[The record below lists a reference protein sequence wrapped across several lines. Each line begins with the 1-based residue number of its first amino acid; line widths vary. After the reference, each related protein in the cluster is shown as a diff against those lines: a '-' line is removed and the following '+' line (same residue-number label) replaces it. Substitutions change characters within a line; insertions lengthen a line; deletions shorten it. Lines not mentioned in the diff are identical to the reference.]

1 MVVARFEGMDPRR
14 RDVTVELWCDDEPVT
29 LISAGG
35 RVHLAPGKA
44 AAPDVTL
51 AGPAD
56 AVVGLLLGRIS
67 RTEAEARTVSAAG
80 NLRKL
85 KGLRPRGERPT
96 GS

>member
-1 MVVARFEGMDPRR
+1 MVVARFEGFDPRR
-14 RDVTVELWCDDEPVT
+14 RDVTVELRCDDEPVT

-51 AGPAD
+51 AG

-80 NLRKL
+80 NLRRL

-96 GS
+96 G

>member
-1 MVVARFEGMDPRR
+1 MDPRR
-14 RDVTVELWCDDEPVT
+14 RDVTVELRCDDEPVT

-80 NLRKL
+80 NLRRL
-85 KGLRPRGERPT
+85 KEPRPRGERAA
-96 GS
+96 G